1 MIRKNRLKN
10 FIAVIMSVILITST
24 EKIVFAATTKSLFG
38 IPIGYGV
45 SNKIVIENSFKN
57 TSNKSAFKDAVD
69 SWNNAFA
76 GYKTRYTISIGTNTN
91 NYATESSQLGNNVN
105 GTYRVITAYKNRVW
119 RKTVSFCILIREDG
133 VITAAND
140 TLYGK
145 RNWRKGTLAHELGH
159 AMSLSDLDDNDINH
173 AKGYGKK
180 SIMSYDRNRK
190 TIITP
195 QTIDVSHVMMF
206 MYK

>member
-105 GTYRVITAYKNRVW
+105 GTYRVID
-119 RKTVSFCILIREDG
+119 RKSV
-133 VITAAND
+133 V
-140 TLYGK
+140 
-145 RNWRKGTLAHELGH
+145 
-159 AMSLSDLDDNDINH
+159 
-173 AKGYGKK
+173 
-180 SIMSYDRNRK
+180 
-190 TIITP
+190 
-195 QTIDVSHVMMF
+195 
-206 MYK
+206 